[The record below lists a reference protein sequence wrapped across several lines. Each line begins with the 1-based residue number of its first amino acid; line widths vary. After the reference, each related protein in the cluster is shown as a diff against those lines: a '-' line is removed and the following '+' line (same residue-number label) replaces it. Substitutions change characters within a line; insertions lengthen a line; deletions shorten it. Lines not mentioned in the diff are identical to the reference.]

1 MVGCI
6 KHTLL
11 KMKYFFTLLVAWVT
25 LPMFAQTNF
34 HQTARVRAFNSGKK
48 PVANIQI
55 LYSNAVPTASDAK
68 GQCCLVFVDKKKDD
82 WVFKADIAQKGYELV
97 NAKAVECVKLN
108 RDTQAFVDIIVAK
121 TGTLAAAQKAYY
133 AVLDSTLKGHFF
145 DEKVKLKAGRYNTQ
159 AAKRTYQD
167 EYEAIQ
173 KGYSQQKKGL
183 YGLSQQLAEVNGD
196 DVNTLHQDVL
206 QFIKEG
212 NIDAALLRLDNY
224 GLLANIHAY
233 VNTLT
238 SKTDDKDSVKTQ
250 NDFKQNLTAINLLAH
265 LHLLMLKPFNA
276 ETLYDQMLVFDSTNL
291 DILRGSATFYR
302 GIHQPEK
309 ALTLYAKLL
318 VHPSID
324 GYEKAQTFLA
334 GGDALADI
342 GEWGEAVNAF
352 TQGKNSY
359 TQWLKENPNA
369 PFLKYQLSNIY
380 GRLGNAY
387 LALGNVDKATVFY
400 KNYQRLAQELTAI
413 YPDNAAFKSNLA
425 TAYEKLGRLQT
436 HSGDATQSLAFY
448 GNSYLLRKAL
458 YLLDSTNLQTQND
471 LSIACEKLGT
481 AHRDAK
487 QLDKTVVYYE
497 QFNAL
502 KTALFMEDVND
513 GDAKNNAALAEAKLG
528 AVYQSSGNTDKALVC
543 FTNYNRLAKE
553 LYTENLN
560 NVDYKNSLAQSFTR
574 LAETHATLTNWDKA
588 VIYYEERLKLN
599 QELCV
604 QFPNNTTYKN
614 NLSVVYSKLGT
625 VLTTL
630 GELDKALVYYEKD
643 IELSKELYAAHPKN
657 VYFKNG
663 LALAYSKLGTFYKD
677 KKNDKAQ
684 ADVYFEQGKALLS
697 ELVAAT
703 PTSADYKNNLKWV
716 EEKLAEK

>member
-1 MVGCI
+1 
-6 KHTLL
+6 
-11 KMKYFFTLLVAWVT
+11 MKYFFTLLLTSWVA
-25 LPMFAQTNF
+25 LPTYAQTAF
-34 HQTARVRAFNSGKK
+34 HQNIHVRELNSGTQ
-48 PVANIQI
+48 PVANIHI
-55 LYSNAVPTASDAK
+55 LFSNAAPMASDTK
-68 GQCCLVFVDKKKDD
+68 GQCRLTFMDKKNAD

-97 NAKAVECVKLN
+97 NGRTVEAIKLS
-108 RDTQAFVDIIVAK
+108 RDTQAFIDIIVAK
-121 TGTLAAAQKAYY
+121 TGTLAAAQRAYY

-159 AAKRTYQD
+159 ASKRTYQD
-167 EYEAIQ
+167 EYEAMQ
-173 KGYSQQKKGL
+173 RLYSQQKRGV
-183 YGLSQQLAEVNGD
+183 YQLSAQLAEVNLD

-206 QFIKEG
+206 QLIKDG
-212 NIDAALLRLDNY
+212 NIDGALLRLDNY

-233 VNTLT
+233 VKTLEA
-238 SKTDDKDSVKTQ
+238 KKVDKDSIKTRT
-250 NDFKQNLTAINLLAH
+250 DFKENLAAIDLLAQ
-265 LHLLMLKPFNA
+265 LHLLTLKPFNA
-276 ETLYDQMLVFDSTNL
+276 ETMYDQMLVFDSTNL
-291 DILRGSATFYR
+291 DILRGSAAFYR
-302 GIHQPEK
+302 GINQPEK

-318 VHPSID
+318 AHPSID
-324 GYEKAQTFLA
+324 AYEKAQTFLA
-334 GGDALADI
+334 GGDALAEI
-342 GEWGEAVNAF
+342 GEWNEAVNAF

-359 TQWLKENPNA
+359 AQWLKENPNA
-369 PFLKYQLSNIY
+369 PFLKYQLSGTY
-380 GRLGNAY
+380 ARLGSAY

-400 KNYQRLAQELTAI
+400 KNYQRLAQELTEV
-413 YPDNAAFKSNLA
+413 YPDNAAFKNNLA
-425 TAYEKLGRLQT
+425 TAYEKLGKLQT
-436 HSGDATQSLAFY
+436 RLGDVPQSLAFY
-448 GNSYLLRKAL
+448 GNSYLLYKAL
-458 YLLDSTNLQTQND
+458 YVSDSTNLQSKND
-471 LSIACEKLGT
+471 LAIACEKLGT

-487 QLDKTVVYYE
+487 QLDKTATYYA

-502 KTALFMEDVND
+502 KTALFMEDVSD
-513 GDAKNNAALAEAKLG
+513 EAAKNNAALAEAKLG
-528 AVYQSSGNTDKALVC
+528 SVYQSLGNTDKGLEH
-543 FTNYNRLAKE
+543 FTNYNRLVKE

-599 QELCV
+599 QELCKK
-604 QFPNNTTYKN
+604 FPNNTTYKN

-643 IELSKELYAAHPKN
+643 VELSKELYTAHPKN

-663 LALAYSKLGTFYKD
+663 LAMAYSKLGTFYKD
-677 KKNDKAQ
+677 KKNDKTQ

-697 ELVAAT
+697 ELVATT